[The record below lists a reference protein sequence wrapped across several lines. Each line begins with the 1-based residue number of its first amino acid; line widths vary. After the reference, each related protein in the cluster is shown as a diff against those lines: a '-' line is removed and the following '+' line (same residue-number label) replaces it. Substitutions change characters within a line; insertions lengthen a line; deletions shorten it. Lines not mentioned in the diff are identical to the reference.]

1 MHWIHNDFQ
10 HIRLGFAWNTVFVTQ
25 TKRISLFP
33 LRTNQVMFCQSLKTE
48 FMLVNKNTFNLCS
61 NFRLTFYLMVWIQG
75 IQFWPSVLRFR
86 IQGIQFWPSV
96 LRFTGFRGFR
106 GFNFDLLFWD
116 SGFRGFSFD
125 LLFGFSFGDSVKTAS
140 NAWDSVFRDACSEN
154 PNRIRT
160 KHMFCNTN
168 TMNYYII
175 LFTKKQ
181 IVVFARV

>member
-48 FMLVNKNTFNLCS
+48 FMLVKTHSICVQILGWLS
-61 NFRLTFYLMVWIQG
+61 IWFRG
-75 IQFWPSVLRFR
+75 C
-86 IQGIQFWPSV
+86 
-96 LRFTGFRGFR
+96 GFRK
-106 GFNFDLLFWD
+106 FNFDLLFWD
-116 SGFRGFSFD
+116 SGFRGFNFD

-140 NAWDSVFRDACSEN
+140 NAWDSVFRD
-154 PNRIRT
+154 RIRT

-175 LFTKKQ
+175 
-181 IVVFARV
+181 